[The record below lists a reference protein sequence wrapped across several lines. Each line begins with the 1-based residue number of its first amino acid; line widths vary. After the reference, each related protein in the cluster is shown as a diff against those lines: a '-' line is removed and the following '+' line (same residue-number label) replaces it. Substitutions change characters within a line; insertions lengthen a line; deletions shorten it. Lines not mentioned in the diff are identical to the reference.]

1 MIGIIDYGLG
11 NTKAFCNMLDD
22 VEIPNK
28 LVADEQSFD
37 NVQKIILPGVG
48 SFDWALERLKAK
60 GLFQTLNEMV
70 LDRGMPV
77 LGVCVGM
84 QIIAVSSTEG
94 KNEGFKWIE
103 GRFVEW
109 ETSSNAVSLRSP
121 HMGWNTVTLTSD
133 HMLFAGMT
141 DPEFYFLHSYYFVP
155 DNEEN
160 VIARSDY
167 GHSFPV
173 AIFKDNIFGVQFHP
187 EKSHD
192 CGRKLLSN
200 FWKYA

>member
-1 MIGIIDYGLG
+1 
-11 NTKAFCNMLDD
+11 MLDD

-94 KNEGFKWIE
+94 KM
-103 GRFVEW
+103 RD
-109 ETSSNAVSLRSP
+109 SS
-121 HMGWNTVTLTSD
+121 G
-133 HMLFAGMT
+133 
-141 DPEFYFLHSYYFVP
+141 
-155 DNEEN
+155 
-160 VIARSDY
+160 
-167 GHSFPV
+167 
-173 AIFKDNIFGVQFHP
+173 
-187 EKSHD
+187 
-192 CGRKLLSN
+192 
-200 FWKYA
+200 